1 MMIKDI
7 SEESEMERIMFLL
20 MVVNFRDY
28 PQFCVNSKLQEPNP
42 SLDSDSVFKYFQKLI
57 KN

>member
-1 MMIKDI
+1 
-7 SEESEMERIMFLL
+7 MERIMFLL

-28 PQFCVNSKLQEPNP
+28 PQFCVNSKLQEPN
-42 SLDSDSVFKYFQKLI
+42 LGLNSDSVFKYFQKMI